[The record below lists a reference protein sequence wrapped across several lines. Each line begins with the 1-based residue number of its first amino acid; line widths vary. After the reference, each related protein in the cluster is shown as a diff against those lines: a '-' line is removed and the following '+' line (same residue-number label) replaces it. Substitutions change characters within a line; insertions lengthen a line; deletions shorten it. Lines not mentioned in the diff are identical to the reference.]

1 MKPTKGLSIPVIW
14 PLLQTICIFAPAER
28 SGPERSSNPS
38 GAEISVDVIF
48 HPKISIDG
56 FTSGLKELDR
66 IQLYFKKVRTAVEGV
81 RAPERII
88 QLQMSFLLS
97 CEYRCIRHFVGIC
110 FPNWGSRKRSISRAS
125 SRRRGRVLLES
136 EYSRT
141 RCDTLAITSPS
152 SKCKLY
158 FNMMYIYIYYM
169 TSVLFFEIFIWLG
182 YDIFCHFPIFSHRFK
197 GSQAHCSALC
207 ERCRGSDLD
216 VPFRV
221 VASLSVLWGVRPEKT
236 RRSISTHGRGVRM
249 EGLRHLCN
257 KHFRHFSAVKWC
269 CNTVLVRVAPQ
280 ALFSL
285 AVGYCDDL
293 R

>member
-158 FNMMYIYIYYM
+158 FNMMYIYILYDFCIIFWDIYM
-169 TSVLFFEIFIWLG
+169 TWIWHILSFSYLF
-182 YDIFCHFPIFSHRFK
+182 
-197 GSQAHCSALC
+197 
-207 ERCRGSDLD
+207 
-216 VPFRV
+216 
-221 VASLSVLWGVRPEKT
+221 ASFQRQPS
-236 RRSISTHGRGVRM
+236 
-249 EGLRHLCN
+249 
-257 KHFRHFSAVKWC
+257 
-269 CNTVLVRVAPQ
+269 
-280 ALFSL
+280 ALFSTMRTL
-285 AVGYCDDL
+285 QRLRFRCSVSRRRIVVGAL
-293 R
+293 RRPPREDTAKHFNTRSRRTDGGIAASLQQTF